1 MEREDNYGTNS
12 KPSLLG
18 GIFAIT
24 DTGNGQNDSAAQA
37 QAVRQLHARLAS
49 SEFVN
54 QMTGIFFDAKRA
66 ALTSS
71 K

>member
-1 MEREDNYGTNS
+1 MEQKDDNGANS

-18 GIFAIT
+18 EIFAVT
-24 DTGNGQNDSAAQA
+24 EKNGKDAAAQVR
-37 QAVRQLHARLAS
+37 AVQLLHARLAS
-49 SEFVN
+49 SEFAA

-66 ALTSS
+66 ALSPS